1 MINELYELSKALEHH
16 RLLQSTTNPNISNI
30 GKADCLLFELDN
42 YGVPQDIRV
51 IAKADTAALW
61 KHSKGNHN
69 SFPAI
74 RVQKPLMAISEC
86 EKINADE
93 WSKAKLSRKIDML
106 LELDYTAVNAD
117 CTGIKIS
124 GWSINELSPVLTSA
138 APELAALKQILQSF
152 PRTES
157 QQCSFIQNILTFL
170 HDYIETC
177 NQETHINLIKKL
189 LIGDKD
195 KKSGKYSSGCM
206 TYYDVYD
213 IDEFENTVASPET
226 QRALTELLNSC
237 ESRNLSNE
245 GSGIISPLS
254 GAVTDGIGDKYPN
267 PNMPV
272 LGLTYLYSKKSDT
285 PCLNRYDMTGA
296 QAFQAGKAEINAVN
310 DAISFLT
317 SESRKNK
324 TWCTMI
330 DPNRD
335 KPNLLLAYLA
345 DDPQNDAYL
354 AEVLGSFAD
363 SEETEKRFENLC
375 KQVLGCIEDAMSE
388 KALRKN
394 KQTKINLILL
404 ETLDPG
410 RKQVVYES
418 AITAEQ
424 LQENLLSWND
434 ASHNCPPV
442 EIRVRNK
449 KECISFKPICPGPG
463 DICRLLKMHYTYSG
477 KFDYIKQSRVT
488 LHEIYQIYMPPH
500 PTEKSQSEL
509 ARHMLETVL
518 ENSRDFLGDI
528 GNQIALEYSLPPG
541 SASQNRVKQ
550 AMSFVSLISI
560 LLYILGIRKED
571 YMLDTAFNVGQFL
584 KLADILHKEYCIR
597 VRNGGDKRK
606 PLPAQ
611 LMGNEMLN
619 IACKNPVEALNRLS
633 ERMRIYVAW
642 ATKAAQS
649 DIPSNRPKWILHVFE
664 EISLKIAANELPE
677 HFDSAQQAQV
687 LLGYLSEIQYKK
699 ESDTNKSDTEEETTN
714 E

>member
-30 GKADCLLFELDN
+30 GKDDCLIFELDN
-42 YGVPQDIRV
+42 DGVPQDVRIM
-51 IAKADTAALW
+51 AKADTAALW

-93 WSKAKLSRKIDML
+93 WSRAKLNRKIDIL

-124 GWSINELSPVLTSA
+124 GWSINELSPVLTSE
-138 APELAALKQILQSF
+138 APELAALKQILLSF

-157 QQCSFIQNILTFL
+157 QQRSFILNILEFL

-195 KKSGKYSSGCM
+195 KKNGKYSSGCM

-213 IDEFENTVASPET
+213 IDEFENTVASSET

-237 ESRNLSNE
+237 ENSNLSDK
-245 GSGIISPLS
+245 SSCIISPLS

-272 LGLTYLYSKKSDT
+272 LGLTYLYSKKSDIS
-285 PCLNRYDMTGA
+285 CLNRYGMTGA
-296 QAFQAGKAEINAVN
+296 QAFQAGKSEINAVN

-317 SESRKNK
+317 SESRQNK

-363 SEETEKRFENLC
+363 SEETEKHFENLC
-375 KQVLGCIEDAMSE
+375 KQVLGSIDDV
-388 KALRKN
+388 LGKN

-404 ETLDPG
+404 EALDTG

-424 LQENLLSWND
+424 LQENLLRWND

-463 DICRLLKMHYTYSG
+463 DICKLMKIHYTHSG

-541 SASQNRVKQ
+541 SSSQNRVKQ

-584 KLADILHKEYCIR
+584 KLADILHKEYCIQ
-597 VRNGGDKRK
+597 VRNGSDKRK

-642 ATKAAQS
+642 ATKAAQL
-649 DIPSNRPKWILHVFE
+649 DIPPNHPKWILHVFE
-664 EISLKIAANELPE
+664 EISLKIATNEIPE

-687 LLGYLSEIQYKK
+687 LLGYLSEIQYEKK
-699 ESDTNKSDTEEETTN
+699 YDTNKSDTEEETTN